1 MERTVNYSEF
11 FLVGFLVSYF
21 SVDIIL
27 GSKYTRFV
35 VKLFSAVFCFAGSL
49 CKYWI
54 NFGFPLSKKQRKES
68 LKGGFKLVLHTD
80 TSDCCPFLEE
90 TEQNVIMLEGEI

>member
-1 MERTVNYSEF
+1 MINLTGSRNYIVNEIIGEIERTVNYSEF

-27 GSKYTRFV
+27 GSKYTGFV
-35 VKLFSAVFCFAGSL
+35 VKLFSAVFYFAGSL

-54 NFGFPLSKKQRKES
+54 NFGFHFQRNKER
-68 LKGGFKLVLHTD
+68 KA
-80 TSDCCPFLEE
+80 
-90 TEQNVIMLEGEI
+90 